1 MAKLSKQEIEEIV
14 ERDMPGYKV
23 VQHETPDADERAAE
37 RNADQVAPDIDTLRE
52 KYLGENENS
61 AAESENPGH
70 EANAS
75 PETEA
80 DDTGDNA
87 DDADDAIIAVQP
99 KEAGDPFDHAAR
111 PKSVVV
117 SGKDRRVIGS
127 QG

>member
-37 RNADQVAPDIDTLRE
+37 TNADEVAPDIDTLRE
-52 KYLGENENS
+52 KYLGESENS

-70 EANAS
+70 EADAS
-75 PETEA
+75 PETAA
-80 DDTGDNA
+80 DDAGDN
-87 DDADDAIIAVQP
+87 ADDAIIAVQP

>member
-52 KYLGENENS
+52 KYLGESENS

-70 EANAS
+70 EADAS
-75 PETEA
+75 PETAA
-80 DDTGDNA
+80 DDAGDN
-87 DDADDAIIAVQP
+87 ADDAIIAVQP